1 MGICPQED
9 KRMKIIIVAAC
20 LVSAMYGAERIK
32 AMYKI
37 TRLSTTE
44 VGISCTNGADPT
56 GTKFGDTTII
66 SCGK

>member
-1 MGICPQED
+1 
-9 KRMKIIIVAAC
+9 MKIIIVAAC
-20 LVSAMYGAERIK
+20 LVSVMYGAERIK

-66 SCGK
+66 SCGKE